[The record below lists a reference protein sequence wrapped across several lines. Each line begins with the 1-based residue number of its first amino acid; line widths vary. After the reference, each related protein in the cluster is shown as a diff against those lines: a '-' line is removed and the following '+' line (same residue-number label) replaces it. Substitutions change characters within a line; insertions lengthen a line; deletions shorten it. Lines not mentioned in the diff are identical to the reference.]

1 MKFVHDGKLIELH
14 GDTIRDLHVVSLPQL
29 RRMLQT
35 DAVSEFF
42 HIHVEPPPPTIPNP
56 SLEIHSLLH
65 KFAPIFQ
72 PPTTLPP
79 RIVLFPPPEKCL
91 QNLSVSPGAQNN
103 KFLPAKVLTK

>member
-79 RIVLFPPPEKCL
+79 SRPTDHYIHLHPI
-91 QNLSVSPGAQNN
+91 VSPVNVRPYRYPFYQKQEIEA
-103 KFLPAKVLTK
+103 